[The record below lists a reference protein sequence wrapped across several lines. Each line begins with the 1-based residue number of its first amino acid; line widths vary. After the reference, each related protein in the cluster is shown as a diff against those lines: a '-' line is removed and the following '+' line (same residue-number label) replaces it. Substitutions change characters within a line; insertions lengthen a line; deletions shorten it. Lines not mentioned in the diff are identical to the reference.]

1 VSLTLQGCG
10 GGGGGTT
17 PAPTPSTPAP
27 TPPPTP
33 SPTTGP
39 APDKPLPSFVP
50 IKAITYVSPPCK
62 GLNAEPSCAPQPP
75 ADLVQ
80 VGYENQWG
88 ESGRDDLGTISRL
101 NANAVRVYEA
111 FGSESHH
118 SHKEFLDRAQSVGLH
133 VMPGFTEAMV
143 CDDFDCYQ
151 SWYDAAMA
159 AFKLGYLSGSKWH
172 TAIPMIV
179 LMNEPNTLNF
189 EGTIQPPTVPTD
201 PADKAV
207 ARVKAALSALDGFLK
222 AEKDFGVTDT
232 DKVNITIA
240 WGWESLNSIDNVIT
254 SKTYYG
260 FQDMIA
266 GVGNPSLAGYKLK
279 GVTQTELM
287 DSYRT
292 RWTNSLNSPS
302 PWHFIQETVDVD
314 YDNYFGG
321 TPWFLSAFK
330 DNDESQDDMEKDFT
344 DTLEESS
351 GGGPFL
357 GVTFMQFQTAYYPQV
372 NGMFDLGTAKIGN
385 GTTGYVCQEDVIRHT
400 PVCERRELF
409 CLESKT
415 PSRIPQAVASAWG
428 GSFESR
434 GFCDPSKSEQLIV

>member
-1 VSLTLQGCG
+1 M
-10 GGGGGTT
+10 
-17 PAPTPSTPAP
+17 
-27 TPPPTP
+27 
-33 SPTTGP
+33 
-39 APDKPLPSFVP
+39 
-50 IKAITYVSPPCK
+50 SPPCK
-62 GLNAEPSCAPQPP
+62 GLDADPSCSPPPP

-101 NANAVRVYEA
+101 NANAVRVMEA

-133 VMPGFTEAMV
+133 VMPGFTTDMV

-151 SWYDAAMA
+151 SWYDAATV
-159 AFKLGYLSGSKWH
+159 AFKLGYIAGQKWH

-189 EGTIQPPTVPTD
+189 EGTIKPPVKPTNA
-201 PADKAV
+201 ADKAV
-207 ARVKAALSALDGFLK
+207 ARVKAALSALDGFLT
-222 AEKDFGVTDT
+222 AEKDFGVTGT

-240 WGWESLNSIDNVIT
+240 WGWESLDSIDNVIID
-254 SKTYYG
+254 KTFYG

-266 GVGNPSLAGYKLK
+266 GVANPSIAGYTLK
-279 GVTQTELM
+279 GVTQDELM
-287 DSYRT
+287 DNYRS

-302 PWHFIQETVDVD
+302 NWHFIQTTVDNE
-314 YDNYFGG
+314 YNQYFGDV
-321 TPWFLSAFK
+321 PWFLSSFVG
-330 DNDESQDDMEKDFT
+330 NDLSQDDMEKDFS
-344 DTLEESS
+344 DTLSEAS

-357 GVTFMQFQTAYYPQV
+357 GVTFKEFQTTYEPEFS
-372 NGMFDLGTAKIGN
+372 GMFGLGTATFGN

-400 PVCERRELF
+400 PVCERWKLF
-409 CLESKT
+409 CLTST
-415 PSRIPQAVASAWG
+415 TQSRTPQAMASAWG

-434 GFCDPSKSEQLIV
+434 GLCAPSKSEQVIV